1 MAEIKALSK
10 KYKFKIIED
19 ASHAIGG
26 TYNSFKVGSCA
37 FSDVTVFSFHP
48 VKIITTAE
56 GGMALTNCAEI
67 AKRMRLFSS
76 HGITRNAELFETK
89 SENFWHYE
97 QLELGY
103 NYRMNEL
110 SAALGLSQSKKIDQF
125 VEIRNKLADNYSRE
139 FKLTKLHLPNVPQNK
154 ISSFHLYIIRL
165 PINVKEKEHRNFM
178 EDLLSCGIG
187 VNLHYM
193 PVYNHPFYQ
202 NLGFKK
208 NYCPEAEAYAR
219 TAVSYLYTQIYQM
232 KIKKKL
238 LIKQKRSGKI
248 VMPTNIG
255 LGSAQFGLD
264 YGVSNH
270 SGEVSKEEVKRILK
284 TAQAA
289 GSKFYRYRS
298 WIWRGGTK
306 IRCVQP

>member
-125 VEIRNKLADNYSRE
+125 VETRNKLADNYSRE
-139 FKLTKLHLPNVPQNK
+139 LKLTKLHLPNVPQNK
-154 ISSFHLYIIRL
+154 ISSFT
-165 PINVKEKEHRNFM
+165 F
-178 EDLLSCGIG
+178 
-187 VNLHYM
+187 
-193 PVYNHPFYQ
+193 
-202 NLGFKK
+202 
-208 NYCPEAEAYAR
+208 
-219 TAVSYLYTQIYQM
+219 
-232 KIKKKL
+232 
-238 LIKQKRSGKI
+238 
-248 VMPTNIG
+248 
-255 LGSAQFGLD
+255 
-264 YGVSNH
+264 
-270 SGEVSKEEVKRILK
+270 IL
-284 TAQAA
+284 
-289 GSKFYRYRS
+289 
-298 WIWRGGTK
+298 
-306 IRCVQP
+306 

>member
-1 MAEIKALSK
+1 MNSATSALHIACLALQVSYGDNVWTSPITFAASSNAALMCGAKVDFVDINPETYNICVQELEKKLEASKKLNQLPKVIIVVHLAGQSADMAEIKALSK

-193 PVYNHPFYQ
+193 PVYNHPF
-202 NLGFKK
+202 LSEF
-208 NYCPEAEAYAR
+208 R
-219 TAVSYLYTQIYQM
+219 
-232 KIKKKL
+232 
-238 LIKQKRSGKI
+238 
-248 VMPTNIG
+248 
-255 LGSAQFGLD
+255 F
-264 YGVSNH
+264 
-270 SGEVSKEEVKRILK
+270 
-284 TAQAA
+284 
-289 GSKFYRYRS
+289 
-298 WIWRGGTK
+298 
-306 IRCVQP
+306 